1 MIFIFLLIEPIEAK
15 KKTEY
20 QKDLENLQ
28 KTINN
33 ARRRIRRVSDSK
45 AYDYLKLLPS
55 FSVAQRSQTTMI
67 PDSETYLSISIS
79 TNQIWAITDKAV
91 ARAKMKRLAFRKV
104 SALEFKIKKL
114 INRKWLIRSQM
125 YKYYQIKKS
134 MSNPMKIVQ
143 MDEKNFKLKI
153 QLDNVL
159 IDIKNAFEEVE
170 SVCIEVEN
178 S

>member
-1 MIFIFLLIEPIEAK
+1 LIFIFLLIEPIEAK

-114 INRKWLIRSQM
+114 IKLI
-125 YKYYQIKKS
+125 
-134 MSNPMKIVQ
+134 
-143 MDEKNFKLKI
+143 DEEDWTSKEFDVKGEIYESLLQKNFKLKI